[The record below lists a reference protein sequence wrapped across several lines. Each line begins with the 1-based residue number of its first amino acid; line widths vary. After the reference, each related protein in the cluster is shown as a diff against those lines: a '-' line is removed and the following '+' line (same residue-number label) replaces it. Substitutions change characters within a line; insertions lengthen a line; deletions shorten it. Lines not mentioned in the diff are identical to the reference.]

1 MENRKGRLGMIK
13 LQKIPSSSRSTG
25 YFYFPENTEDVGMIE
40 IKNNDVFV
48 AVESNHDKELG
59 VPYYANKARAEVLR
73 LLKSGN
79 LVESKILAW
88 Y

>member
-1 MENRKGRLGMIK
+1 MIK
-13 LQKIPSSSRSTG
+13 LEKIKNSGSNG
-25 YFYFPENTEDVGMIE
+25 YFYHPENTDDVGMLE
-40 IKNNDVFV
+40 IVGDDVV
-48 AVESNHDKELG
+48 IAVQSNRDKELG

-79 LVESKILAW
+79 LVDTKVLAW

>member
-1 MENRKGRLGMIK
+1 MIK
-13 LQKIPSSSRSTG
+13 LEKIKNSSSQG
-25 YFYFPENTEDVGMIE
+25 YFYHPENTDDVGMIE
-40 IKNNDVFV
+40 IKGSN
-48 AVESNHDKELG
+48 VEIVVQSNRDKELG

-79 LVESKILAW
+79 LVDSKILAW